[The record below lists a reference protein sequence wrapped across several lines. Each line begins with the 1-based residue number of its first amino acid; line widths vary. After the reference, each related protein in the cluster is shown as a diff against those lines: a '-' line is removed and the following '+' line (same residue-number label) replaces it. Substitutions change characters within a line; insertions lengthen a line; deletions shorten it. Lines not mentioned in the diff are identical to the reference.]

1 MRPPYNRR
9 AEARAFAAALL
20 YLVLVLSLAALS
32 IMSPRYLP

>member
-9 AEARAFAAALL
+9 ADARAVAAAML
-20 YLVLVLSLAALS
+20 YLVLVLAFAALS